1 MINIILCGGSGTRL
15 WPISRKLM
23 PKQFSKLFDENS
35 LFQKTVERNQKIFKN
50 TVIVS
55 NEEQYFIAN
64 DQLKEKGNSC
74 GFLLE
79 PVGKNTAP
87 AIALACF
94 ALKPETII
102 LVTPADHLI
111 KKEKKYQKVIKKAV
125 KEAENNFLVTFGIK
139 PNSPHT
145 GYGYIES
152 DEHQV
157 KSFKEKPDLK
167 TAKEYLKKGNYY
179 WNSGIFCFKAGVY
192 LSELKKHSPKIY
204 EASLSAYK
212 NSIEEGNDDILRIK
226 LEDMEKIPEDSIDY
240 AVMEKSKIV
249 KVVPSN
255 IGWSDVG
262 SFDALD
268 EEIKK
273 DKNGNTKCANHISIG
288 SKNNFILTDK
298 NIATIDVKDLLIID
312 TFDALLI
319 SKKGSSQKVKEIVKK
334 LNDKK
339 SELTKLHNK
348 VYRPWGSYTTLENSS
363 RYKLKKIVV
372 KPNQRLSLQK
382 HHHRSEHWVVVSGTA
397 LVTTNDKEK
406 IVKVN
411 ESTFIAMGNVHRLEN
426 PGKIDLIL
434 IEVQVGE
441 YTGEDDIIRLE
452 DDYKRQ

>member
-1 MINIILCGGSGTRL
+1 MTNIILCGGSGTRL

-23 PKQFSKLFDENS
+23 PKQFSKLFNNTS
-35 LFQKTVERNQKIFKN
+35 LFQKTVLRNQKIFDN
-50 TVIVS
+50 SLIIS
-55 NEEQYFIAN
+55 NEEQYFIAT
-64 DQLKEKGNSC
+64 DQLKECENS
-74 GFLLE
+74 GKFMLE
-79 PVGKNTAP
+79 PIGKNTAP
-87 AIALACF
+87 AIALGCF
-94 ALKPETII
+94 SLDYETIV

-111 KKEKKYQKVIKKAV
+111 RDESEYEKVINRAI
-125 KEAENNFLVTFGIK
+125 KEAKNDFLVTFGIK

-145 GYGYIES
+145 GYGYIEAKKGN
-152 DEHQV
+152 V
-157 KSFKEKPDLK
+157 KSFKEKPDLE
-167 TAKEYLKKGNYY
+167 TAKKYLKKGNYF

-192 LSELKKHSPKIY
+192 LDELKTYSPLIY
-204 EASLSAYK
+204 EKSLKAYK
-212 NSIEEGNDDILRIK
+212 NSIKDEITRIK
-226 LEDMEKIPEDSIDY
+226 LDDMENIPEDSIDY
-240 AVMEKSKIV
+240 AVMEKSAIV
-249 KVVPSN
+249 KVIPSD

-268 EEIKK
+268 EELEK
-273 DKNGNTKCANHISIG
+273 DENGNTKSNNHISIG

-298 NIATIDVKDLLIID
+298 NIATIDVEDLLIID

-319 SKKGSSQKVKEIVKK
+319 SQKGSSQKVKEVVKK
-334 LNDKK
+334 LNTQK
-339 SELTKLHNK
+339 SELTILHNK

-397 LVTTNDKEK
+397 LVTKNGVEK
-406 IVKVN
+406 IVQVN
-411 ESTFIAMGNVHRLEN
+411 ESTFISMGETHRLEN

-452 DDYKRQ
+452 DDYKRD